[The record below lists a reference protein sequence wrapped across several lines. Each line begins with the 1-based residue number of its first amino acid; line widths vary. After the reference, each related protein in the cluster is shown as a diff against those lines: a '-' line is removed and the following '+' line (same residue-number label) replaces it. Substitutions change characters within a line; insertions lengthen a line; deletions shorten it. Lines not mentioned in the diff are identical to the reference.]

1 MRGSWRSMYPAQYDP
16 VPGMQD
22 PAMGPLEGARPPTMG
37 PGLVMASSDM
47 NQDMMV
53 CRMSGEPPGLRGPGE
68 QHPSAYFG
76 YQQRVLPYPNPQQ
89 YMQNK
94 RAQYS
99 ARRRS
104 SHDHD
109 SPSMMQQSYA
119 NNGWCGNGGW
129 PRQPYPQQ
137 PAMTV
142 LQNYPYADAPCHAK
156 EGGSGPYLSA
166 PGVPTRGLCQTER
179 WQLSQTSRE
188 PVQCNNAVSCS
199 IL

>member
-1 MRGSWRSMYPAQYDP
+1 MYPPQYDS

-22 PAMGPLEGARPPTMG
+22 PAMGPLEGPRAPAVG
-37 PGLVMASSDM
+37 PGLLMASSDM

-53 CRMSGEPPGLRGPGE
+53 CRMSGEPGVRGSPLLAP

-99 ARRRS
+99 ARRKT
-104 SHDHD
+104 HDAG
-109 SPSMMQQSYA
+109 PSCVNTGCY
-119 NNGWCGNGGW
+119 GNCGW

-137 PAMTV
+137 PAV
-142 LQNYPYADAPCHAK
+142 LQNYPYADAPCLAR
-156 EGGSGPYLSA
+156 EGSSGPYLTA
-166 PGVPTRGLCQTER
+166 PGALTGNQCQTER

-188 PVQCNNAVSCS
+188 PVQCNNAVSRG